1 MAQQTIAL
9 EESPPIERPWCDTCA
24 IPMWLARIQPDKP
37 GYDRRTFECP
47 VCHDEMVVVVKYGA
61 VI

>member
-1 MAQQTIAL
+1 MARQVIT
-9 EESPPIERPWCDTCA
+9 ENESCPLERPWCPTCDIA
-24 IPMWLARIQPDKP
+24 MWLARIQPDKP

>member
-1 MAQQTIAL
+1 
-9 EESPPIERPWCDTCA
+9 
-24 IPMWLARIQPDKP
+24 MWLARIQPDKP
-37 GYDRRTFECP
+37 GYDRRTFERP

>member
-1 MAQQTIAL
+1 
-9 EESPPIERPWCDTCA
+9 
-24 IPMWLARIQPDKP
+24 MWLARIQPDKP